1 METLLREYQDG
12 EQLMQE
18 FEVTTASGKVHIVR
32 KPVFVMVIE
41 PQEPQ
46 ETVEEKLA
54 RMEDTINLILL
65 KQEGIL

>member
-1 METLLREYQDG
+1 MEKLLREYQDG

-32 KPVFVMVIE
+32 KPAPIAIE
-41 PQEPQ
+41 PKPQ
-46 ETVEEKLA
+46 PRETAEEKLA
-54 RMEDTINLILL
+54 RIEDTIDLILL